1 MFRRLRA
8 RRGFVLAVLCAATWP
23 LAGVSQPPVAPEP
36 LLPRGWTQVRI
47 EIDGVSLV
55 LARLQAQHLADL
67 ALRMLAAPAA
77 PAPATGPPI
86 AQFEFG
92 RGAEAAGVL
101 SLHGERWRW
110 AAAGSARTLQVD
122 AALSQAMLQEAQR
135 LLQR

>member
-8 RRGFVLAVLCAATWP
+8 RRGIVLAVLCGGTWP
-23 LAGVSQPPVAPEP
+23 LAVLSQPPATPEP
-36 LLPRGWTQVRI
+36 LLPRDWTQVRI

-67 ALRMLAAPAA
+67 ALRALAAPAA

-92 RGAEAAGVL
+92 RGADAAGVL

-110 AAAGSARTLQVD
+110 AAAGGVRTLQVD
-122 AALSQAMLQEAQR
+122 PALSQALLQEAQR
-135 LLQR
+135 LLHR